1 MSEQLTSCHCCGMVQ
16 SIPVLLEGQY
26 PVCRRC
32 ATKLH
37 YCHRNQ
43 NHISGLVALAAL
55 ILYLPAISIP
65 LIRIEKLGFLK
76 EDSLLTSVGTLLSE
90 GYWLVGSVVLIF
102 SILLP
107 IAKLISI
114 IALSYSGG
122 WQHHRKAFAY
132 RWIEWVGRWGM
143 LDILLM
149 ALLVAYIKLG
159 DLVSIHAGPGLAAF
173 TMMVLLSLLAS
184 TLFNPKCLWEEKD
197 D

>member
-16 SIPVLLEGQY
+16 SIPALLKGQY
-26 PVCRRC
+26 PACHRC
-32 ATKLH
+32 GTKLH
-37 YCHRNQ
+37 YCHHNQ
-43 NHISGLVALAAL
+43 NHISGIFALAAL

-65 LIRIEKLGFLK
+65 LIRIEKLGYLK

-90 GYWLVGSVVLIF
+90 GYWLVGGVVLIF

-107 IAKLISI
+107 IVKLISI
-114 IALSYSGG
+114 IALSYYRG
-122 WQHHRKAFAY
+122 WHHHSKAYAY

-159 DLVSIHAGPGLAAF
+159 DLVSIHAGPGLTAF

-184 TLFNPKCLWEEKD
+184 TLFNPKCLWEEKI
-197 D
+197 